1 MAQPYLR
8 GKRWYLKYKDA
19 RGRWRDEVCNAR
31 TKGKAAE
38 ILRDIQVAEDRA
50 RRGLEARPP
59 ADGGGTVDELI
70 EWWVEKFLKRK
81 VSYGP
86 CIGTIRKHLVGSP
99 LGALR
104 LVEVTAG
111 DIEAFLEER
120 SRELAAETLNHLR
133 GYVGRAFTMARRA
146 KRFVGV
152 NPIGDVPKRKAPRRL
167 PDFLRPDEAVA
178 VLEKLSSK
186 WKCLFATAIYS
197 GMRKGELLALRKVD
211 VDFSSR
217 LITIRRSHDR
227 DTTKGNHADAIPM
240 ATELLPYLRAAIDA
254 SPSELVF
261 PRPDGRMMSR
271 QLQLELVLRRALRA
285 AKILIGYRHICR
297 RRGCGHTEV
306 APNDQVRHCP
316 KCKMKLWP
324 SEQARP
330 LRFHDIRHTTA
341 SLLIMAGADLAAVQ
355 RIMRHTDPRI
365 TMEFYAHLAPGYLR
379 HAIERLAINPGDP
392 EELPQATVA
401 TAFAAPLLQPS
412 ENGEISARGESEKAP
427 PSGDLPGSGISGSNR
442 RHSAWEADTLPTE
455 LIPPVQTSTYGVT
468 SARRQA
474 LSGSRRAKRAM
485 PAGAD
490 RGRVWEPWRVLIRCR
505 SGS

>member
-19 RGRWRDEVCNAR
+19 RGRWQDRVCNAR
-31 TKGKAAE
+31 TKAQAVEMLRE
-38 ILRDIQVAEDRA
+38 IAVAEDRA
-50 RRGLEARPP
+50 RHGLEARPP
-59 ADGGGTVDELI
+59 EDGGGTLDDLI
-70 EWWVEKFLKRK
+70 EWWAEKFLRRK

-86 CIGTIRKHLVGSP
+86 CIGTIRKHLVGSR
-99 LGALR
+99 LGGLR

-111 DIEAFLEER
+111 DVEAFLEEK
-120 SRELAAETLNHLR
+120 SRDLAAETLNHLR

-146 KRFVGV
+146 KRFVGA
-152 NPIGDVPKRKAPRRL
+152 NPVGDVPKRKAPRRL

-178 VLEKLSSK
+178 VLKKLPPK

-211 VDFSSR
+211 VDLPAR

-227 DTTKGNHADAIPM
+227 DTTKGNHADAIPI
-240 ATELLPYLRAAIDA
+240 ATELVPYLRAAIDA

-271 QLQLELVLRRALRA
+271 QVQLELVLRRALRA
-285 AKILIGYRHICR
+285 ANILTGYRHVCR
-297 RRGCGHTEV
+297 RRGCGHAQLAV
-306 APNDQVRHCP
+306 DDKLRDCP
-316 KCKMKLWP
+316 KCEMKLWP
-324 SEQARP
+324 SPQARP

-379 HAIERLAINPGDP
+379 NAIERLAINPGEP
-392 EELPQATVA
+392 EV
-401 TAFAAPLLQPS
+401 FAAPLLQALGD
-412 ENGEISARGESEKAP
+412 GEISALGQSEKARP
-427 PSGDLPGSGISGSNR
+427 IAELSGSGISGSNR

-455 LIPPVQTSTYGVT
+455 LIPP
-468 SARRQA
+468 
-474 LSGSRRAKRAM
+474 AM
-485 PAGAD
+485 RHRDMA
-490 RGRVWEPWRVLIRCR
+490 
-505 SGS
+505 

>member
-19 RGRWRDEVCNAR
+19 RGRWQDRVCNAR
-31 TKGKAAE
+31 TKGQAAE
-38 ILRDIQVAEDRA
+38 MLRDIQVAEDRA
-50 RRGLEARPP
+50 RHGLEARPP
-59 ADGGGTVDELI
+59 ADGGGTVDDLI
-70 EWWVEKFLKRK
+70 EWWAEKFLKRK

-86 CIGTIRKHLVGSP
+86 CIGTIRKHLVGSG

-111 DIEAFLEER
+111 DIEAFLEEK

-146 KRFVGV
+146 KRFVGA

-167 PDFLRPDEAVA
+167 PDFLRPAEAVA
-178 VLEKLSSK
+178 VLEKLPPK

-211 VDFSSR
+211 VDLSAR

-227 DTTKGNHADAIPM
+227 DTTKGNHADAIPI
-240 ATELLPYLRAAIDA
+240 ATELVPYLRAAIDA

-271 QLQLELVLRRALRA
+271 QVQLELVLRRALRA
-285 AKILIGYRHICR
+285 ANILTGYRHVCR
-297 RRGCGHTEV
+297 RRGCGHAEL
-306 APNDQVRHCP
+306 APNDKLRECP
-316 KCKMKLWP
+316 KCEMKLWP
-324 SEQARP
+324 SPQARP

-379 HAIERLAINPGDP
+379 NAIERLAINPGEP
-392 EELPQATVA
+392 EV
-401 TAFAAPLLQPS
+401 FAAPLLQAL
-412 ENGEISARGESEKAP
+412 GEGDLSARGDSEKSPVFAE
-427 PSGDLPGSGISGSNR
+427 LKGSGISGSNR
-442 RHSAWEADTLPTE
+442 RHSAWEA
-455 LIPPVQTSTYGVT
+455 
-468 SARRQA
+468 
-474 LSGSRRAKRAM
+474 SR
-485 PAGAD
+485 AG
-490 RGRVWEPWRVLIRCR
+490 
-505 SGS
+505 